1 MARPGAGS
9 HIKMLELF
17 QFRVIMLTGKQRK
30 QTTSRKSVSEHKV
43 NILYRIKKIREAFN
57 AYAIWRD
64 MRVRESWSRE
74 QLLEYQN
81 SRLNALVRHAV
92 EKSPFYREFYKGVD
106 LGAPIDIRSLPV
118 LTKKVMMDNFDR
130 FVTDRKVTL
139 SSVQS
144 HMGRLQ
150 GDEYYRGR
158 YRVLTTAGS
167 SGIKGVFLFGSL
179 AWSTLLAS
187 VMRAG
192 WFMGV
197 SPYKRMRIGSIGGGS
212 PLNLSYRRAMG
223 MDFGLHKVQRLLVT
237 SPLEQLVADINKF
250 QPQYIHAYPSMATL
264 LAEEQLEGK
273 LHIAPEYLL
282 TGGELVTDAMW
293 RVIRRAW
300 GIRPFQS
307 YSATEG
313 LLAVECEHHRG
324 IHLFEDL
331 SIIEVVDDENR
342 PVPDG
347 TPGRKILLTNLF
359 LFRQPLIRYEISD
372 MICIDPEPCSCGRPL
387 RLINAIIG
395 RNDDIFYLEGIS
407 GEPVP
412 VHPLNFHSVLA
423 PLENI
428 KEYQVV
434 LGDDSI
440 IILVVPKAD
449 WNTAESDKVTGMIK
463 RKLQELNIKPPR
475 IVAKTANSIERDERH
490 MGKMVIISQELEG
503 RTFES

>member
-1 MARPGAGS
+1 M
-9 HIKMLELF
+9 E
-17 QFRVIMLTGKQRK
+17 
-30 QTTSRKSVSEHKV
+30 
-43 NILYRIKKIREAFN
+43 ILHRIKKIRDALN
-57 AYAIWRD
+57 AYALWRD
-64 MRVRESWSRE
+64 MRARENWTRE
-74 QLLEYQN
+74 QLISFQN
-81 SRLNALVRHAV
+81 RKLDSLVRHAA
-92 EKSPFYREFYKGVD
+92 EKSPFYKDFYKRVD
-106 LGAPIDIRSLPV
+106 LGSPIDITKLPV
-118 LTKKVMMDNFDR
+118 LTKKAVMDNFDR
-130 FVTDRKVTL
+130 LVTDRKVTL
-139 SSVQS
+139 SSVYS
-144 HMGRLQ
+144 HMDQLKNDQ
-150 GDEYYRGR
+150 YYRRR

-167 SGIKGVFLFGSL
+167 SGLKGVFLYGSL
-179 AWSTLLAS
+179 SWSTILAC

-192 WFMGV
+192 AFMGL

-212 PLNLSYRRAMG
+212 PLNLSYRRALG
-223 MDFGLHKVQRLLVT
+223 MDFGLHKVRRLLVT
-237 SPLEQLVADINKF
+237 SPLEQLVADFNTF
-250 QPQYIHAYPSMATL
+250 QPQYMHAYPSMATL

-273 LHIAPEYLL
+273 LNIKPQYLL
-282 TGGELVTDAMW
+282 TGGELVTDAMR

-313 LLAVECEHHRG
+313 LLAVECDHHRG

-331 SIIEVVDDENR
+331 SIVEVVDDENR

-347 TPGRKILLTNLF
+347 MPGRKILLTNLF

-372 MICIDPEPCSCGRPL
+372 MICIDPEPCSCGRPF

-395 RNDDIFYLEGIS
+395 RNDDIFYLEGTS
-407 GEPVP
+407 GEPAP

-423 PLENI
+423 PLESI

-440 IILVVPKAD
+440 MVLLVPRENWSA
-449 WNTAESDKVTGMIK
+449 AESDKVTEMIK
-463 RKLQELNIKPPR
+463 KKLQELNIKPPR
-475 IVAKTANSIERDERH
+475 ILAKTVNNIERDETH

>member
-1 MARPGAGS
+1 MD
-9 HIKMLELF
+9 I
-17 QFRVIMLTGKQRK
+17 I
-30 QTTSRKSVSEHKV
+30 
-43 NILYRIKKIREAFN
+43 YRIKKLREAFN
-57 AYAIWRD
+57 AYAVWRD
-64 MRVRESWSRE
+64 LKARESWSRE
-74 QLLEYQN
+74 RLLAFQKR
-81 SRLNALVRHAV
+81 RLDALVRHAV
-92 EKSPFYREFYKGVD
+92 AKSPFYREFYKGVD
-106 LGAPIDIRSLPV
+106 LGGSPDYVDIRSLPV
-118 LTKKVMMDNFDR
+118 LSKKAVMDNFDR

-139 SSVQS
+139 SSVHS
-144 HMGRLQ
+144 HVKQLKS
-150 GDEYYRGR
+150 DECYRGR
-158 YRVLTTAGS
+158 YRVLSTAGS
-167 SGIKGVFLFGSL
+167 SGLKGIFLYGNI
-179 AWSTLLAS
+179 AWSTILAA

-192 WFMGV
+192 TFMGV
-197 SPYKRMRIGSIGGGS
+197 SPYRPMRIGSIGGES
-212 PLNLSYRRAMG
+212 PLNMSYRRALG
-223 MDFGLHKVQRLLVT
+223 MDFGLHKVRRLLVT
-237 SPLEQLVADINKF
+237 SPLEKLVADINNF

-273 LHIAPEYLL
+273 LDIKPEYLL
-282 TGGELVTDAMW
+282 TGGELVTEAM
-293 RVIRRAW
+293 RNAIRRAW

-331 SIIEVVDDENR
+331 SIVEVVDDENR

-347 TPGRKILLTNLF
+347 MPGRKILLTNLF

-372 MICIDPEPCSCGRPL
+372 MICIDPEPCSCGRPF

-395 RNDDIFYLEGIS
+395 RNDDIFYLEGTS
-407 GEPVP
+407 GEPAP

-440 IILVVPKAD
+440 IILVAPKAG
-449 WNTAESDKVTGMIK
+449 WNAAEGDKVTGIIK
-463 RKLQELNIKPPR
+463 GKLQELNIKPPR
-475 IVAKTANSIERDERH
+475 IIVKPVGRIDRDDRH

>member
-1 MARPGAGS
+1 M
-9 HIKMLELF
+9 
-17 QFRVIMLTGKQRK
+17 
-30 QTTSRKSVSEHKV
+30 
-43 NILYRIKKIREAFN
+43 NILYRLKKIREALN

-64 MRVRESWSRE
+64 MRARESWSRE

-81 SRLNALVRHAV
+81 RRLAALVRHAL
-92 EKSPFYREFYKGVD
+92 ERSPFYREFYKGLDLSGPVD
-106 LGAPIDIRSLPV
+106 IKSLPI
-118 LTKKVMMDNFDR
+118 LTKKAVMENFDR
-130 FVTDRKVTL
+130 LVTDRNVTL
-139 SSVQS
+139 SSVHS
-144 HMGRLQ
+144 HMDRLRD
-150 GDEYYRGR
+150 DEYYRKR
-158 YRVLTTAGS
+158 YRILTTAGS
-167 SGIKGVFLFGSL
+167 SGFKGVFLFGSL
-179 AWSTLLAS
+179 AWSTILAS

-192 WFMGV
+192 TFMGV
-197 SPYKRMRIGSIGGGS
+197 SPYRRMRICSIGGGS
-212 PLNLSYRRAMG
+212 PLNMSYRRAAG

-237 SPLEQLVADINKF
+237 SPLEQLVADINSF
-250 QPQYIHAYPSMATL
+250 QPQYLHAYPSMATL

-273 LHIAPEYLL
+273 LDLKPEFLL
-282 TGGELVTDAMW
+282 TGGEQVTEAMR

-331 SIIEVVDDENR
+331 SIVEVVDDENR

-347 TPGRKILLTNLF
+347 VPGRKILLTNLF

-372 MICIDPEPCSCGRPL
+372 MICIDPEPCGCGRPF
-387 RLINAIIG
+387 RCINAIIG
-395 RNDDIFYLEGIS
+395 RNDDIFYLEGTS
-407 GEPVP
+407 GEPAP
-412 VHPLNFHSVLA
+412 VHPLNFHTVLA

-434 LGDDSI
+434 LGDESI
-440 IILVVPKAD
+440 IILVVPKAE
-449 WNTAESDKVTGMIK
+449 WNTAASDKTAAMI
-463 RKLQELNIKPPR
+463 RGKLQELNIKPPR
-475 IVAKTANSIERDERH
+475 VLVKPVNSIERDERH